1 MNQPNSMDLYRSNFV
16 QQLVEAY
23 DPFIQAVANHKPD
36 MKPEEASKLA
46 VLLHNTQ
53 SMLQRTDEATQPI
66 DVQNFKKQALAL
78 VSAVIPNLIAEELVT
93 VQPLQ
98 LKVGQIFFLKYMYG
112 SDKGQV
118 RKGQVA
124 FDRYGRPENVINY
137 SSEIVEG
144 EEFATGDGA
153 EVHFEGNLAYIRV
166 RHIDAINGIAV
177 KCDEE
182 GNIEGVGVKG
192 HVDLETGRMELDFDV
207 AIEDGAVIEIDY
219 QYDLESVLPN
229 TIPEVQLHL
238 SETTLKA
245 RPRKLKTLYSFD
257 AGQDLMRQQ
266 GVDIDESLLE
276 AAVNSIRAEIDAEI
290 INDLWVQAGLTSTW
304 NNVWDKSSG
313 LSKREYNMTF
323 IDEIT
328 AAGNAMFEVT
338 RRCQPTFLVVGRLG
352 ADALD
357 SIGAPRFQAVGNA
370 GGTGA
375 FFAGMLDGRIRVYKN
390 PYFRAEQYLLGYR
403 GDTLIDAGYVYAPYL
418 PIMTTN
424 LLMMED
430 FVGRRGYATS
440 YAKKMLQPQLYI
452 KGTIITE

>member
-1 MNQPNSMDLYRSNFV
+1 MNNNLDMYKNNFV

-53 SMLQRTDEATQPI
+53 QMLQRTDEATQPA

-98 LKVGQIFFLKYMYG
+98 LKIGQVFFLKYMYG
-112 SDKGQV
+112 TNKGKV
-118 RKGQVA
+118 KAGEVA
-124 FDRYGRPENVINY
+124 FDRYGRPTNEINY

-153 EVHFEGNLAYIRV
+153 KVNFEGNLSFIRV
-166 RHIDAINGIAV
+166 RHINAINGIAV
-177 KCDEE
+177 ECDAE
-182 GNIEGVGVKG
+182 GKITGAGVSGT
-192 HVDLETGRMELDFDV
+192 VDLETGKLNIKFNT
-207 AIEDGAVIEIDY
+207 APGDGEVIEVDY
-219 QYDLESVLPN
+219 EYDLESVLPN
-229 TIPEVQLHL
+229 TIPEVQLQL

-304 NNVWDKSSG
+304 NNAWNKDSG

-323 IDEIT
+323 VDEIT

-338 RRCQPTFLVVGRLG
+338 RRCQPNFLVVGRLA

-357 SIGAPRFQAVGNA
+357 SIGAPRFQGVANA

-375 FFAGMLDGRIRVYKN
+375 FFAGVLDGRIRVYKN
-390 PYFRAEQYLLGYR
+390 PYFQANQYLLGYR
-403 GDTLIDAGYVYAPYL
+403 GDTLIDAGYVYAPYI

-424 LLMMED
+424 LLMAED

-452 KGTIITE
+452 KGTVVTE

>member
-1 MNQPNSMDLYRSNFV
+1 MNNNMDLYKNNFV
-16 QQLVEAY
+16 NQLVEAY
-23 DPFIQAVANHKPD
+23 DPFIQAVANHKPN
-36 MKPEEASKLA
+36 MKPEEAAKLA

-53 SMLQRTDEATQPI
+53 SMLQRTDEATQPA

-78 VSAVIPNLIAEELVT
+78 VSAVIPNLISEELVT

-98 LKVGQIFFLKYMYG
+98 LKIGQVFFLKYMYG
-112 SDKGQV
+112 TNKG
-118 RKGQVA
+118 KIKAGDVA
-124 FDRYGRPENVINY
+124 FDRYGRPVNEINY

-144 EEFATGDGA
+144 EEFATGDGE
-153 EVHFEGNLAYIRV
+153 EVDFEGNLAFIRV
-166 RHIDAINGIAV
+166 RHINAINGIAV
-177 KCDEE
+177 ECDAK
-182 GNIEGVGVKG
+182 GNIQGAGVSGK
-192 HVDLETGRMELDFDV
+192 VDLETGKLNLKFTK
-207 AIEDGAVIEIDY
+207 APGDGEVVEVDY
-219 QYDLESVLPN
+219 EYDLESVLPN
-229 TIPEVQLHL
+229 TIPEVQLQL

-276 AAVNSIRAEIDAEI
+276 AAVSSIRAEIDAEI

-304 NNVWDKSSG
+304 NNQWDKTSG

-338 RRCQPTFLVVGRLG
+338 RRCQPNFLVVGRLA

-357 SIGAPRFQAVGNA
+357 SIGAPRFQAVANV

-375 FFAGMLDGRIRVYKN
+375 FFAGVLDGRIRVYKN
-390 PYFRAEQYLLGYR
+390 PYFQANQYLLGYR
-403 GDTLIDAGYVYAPYL
+403 GDTLIDAGYVYAPYI

-424 LLMMED
+424 LLMAED

-452 KGTIITE
+452 KGTVVSE

>member
-1 MNQPNSMDLYRSNFV
+1 MNNNLDMYKNNFV

-53 SMLQRTDEATQPI
+53 QMLQRTDEATQPA

-98 LKVGQIFFLKYMYG
+98 LKIGQVFFLKYMYG
-112 SDKGQV
+112 TNKGKV
-118 RKGQVA
+118 KAGEVA
-124 FDRYGRPENVINY
+124 FDRYGRPTNEINY

-153 EVHFEGNLAYIRV
+153 EVNFEGNLAFIRV
-166 RHIDAINGIAV
+166 RHINAINGIAV
-177 KCDEE
+177 ECDAK
-182 GNIEGVGVKG
+182 GNIQGQGVSGK
-192 HVDLETGRMELDFDV
+192 VDLETGKLNLKFTK
-207 AIEDGAVIEIDY
+207 APGDGEVVEVDY
-219 QYDLESVLPN
+219 EYDLESVLPN
-229 TIPEVQLHL
+229 TIPEVQLQL

-304 NNVWDKSSG
+304 NNKWNPDSG

-338 RRCQPTFLVVGRLG
+338 RRCQPNFLVVGRLA

-357 SIGAPRFQAVGNA
+357 SIGAPRFQGVPNA

-375 FFAGMLDGRIRVYKN
+375 FFAGVLDGRIRVYKN
-390 PYFRAEQYLLGYR
+390 PYFLANQYLLGYR
-403 GDTLIDAGYVYAPYL
+403 GDTLIDAGYVYAPYI

-424 LLMMED
+424 LLMAED

-452 KGTIITE
+452 KGTVVTE

>member
-1 MNQPNSMDLYRSNFV
+1 MNNMDLYKNNYV
-16 QQLVEAY
+16 KQLMEAY

-46 VLLHNTQ
+46 ILLHNTQ
-53 SMLQRTDEATQPI
+53 SMLQRTDEATQPA

-98 LKVGQIFFLKYMYG
+98 LKVGQIFFLKYIYG
-112 SDKGQV
+112 SNKGGV
-118 RKGQVA
+118 KAGQVA
-124 FDRYGRPENVINY
+124 FDRYGRPTNEINY

-144 EEFATGDGA
+144 EEFATGNGTLTKFKA
-153 EVHFEGNLAYIRV
+153 NLSYIRV
-166 RHIDAINGIAV
+166 RHINAIDGKAVQVDEQGNVTGTGITGKLNRENGELDITITPAPE
-177 KCDEE
+177 D
-182 GNIEGVGVKG
+182 G
-192 HVDLETGRMELDFDV
+192 HV
-207 AIEDGAVIEIDY
+207 IEVDY
-219 QYDLESVLPN
+219 EFDLESVLPN
-229 TIPEVQLHL
+229 TIPEVQLEL

-304 NNVWDKSSG
+304 SNKWDKSSG

-338 RRCQPTFLVVGRLG
+338 RRCQPNFLVVGRLA

-357 SIGAPRFQAVGNA
+357 SIGAPRFQAVANV

-390 PYFRAEQYLLGYR
+390 PYFQANQYLLGYR

-452 KGTIITE
+452 KGTVTTD

>member
-1 MNQPNSMDLYRSNFV
+1 
-16 QQLVEAY
+16 
-23 DPFIQAVANHKPD
+23 
-36 MKPEEASKLA
+36 
-46 VLLHNTQ
+46 
-53 SMLQRTDEATQPI
+53 
-66 DVQNFKKQALAL
+66 
-78 VSAVIPNLIAEELVT
+78 
-93 VQPLQ
+93 
-98 LKVGQIFFLKYMYG
+98 MYG

-182 GNIEGVGVKG
+182 GNIEGQGVKG

-207 AIEDGAVIEIDY
+207 AIEDGAVVEVDY

>member
-53 SMLQRTDEATQPI
+53 SMLQRTDEATQPV

-98 LKVGQIFFLKYMYG
+98 LKVGQIFFLKYVYG
-112 SDKGQV
+112 SNKGGV
-118 RKGQVA
+118 KAGDVA
-124 FDRYGRPENVINY
+124 FDRYGRQANVINY

-153 EVHFEGNLAYIRV
+153 QTKFTGNLSYIRV
-166 RHIDAINGIAV
+166 RTIDAVNGVAV
-177 KCDEE
+177 NVDEK
-182 GNIEGVGVKG
+182 GNIVGAGVQGKI
-192 HVDLETGRMELDFDV
+192 DFETGALELNFDV
-207 AIEDGAVIEIDY
+207 AVDDGAVVEVDY

-229 TIPEVQLHL
+229 TIPEVQLQL

-304 NNVWDKSSG
+304 NNVWNKDSG

-338 RRCQPTFLVVGRLG
+338 RRCQPNFLVVGRLG

-357 SIGAPRFQAVGNA
+357 SVGAPRFQAVANV

-375 FFAGMLDGRIRVYKN
+375 FFAGILDGRIRVYKN
-390 PYFRAEQYLLGYR
+390 PYFQANQYLLGYR

-452 KGTIITE
+452 KGTIVTE

>member
-53 SMLQRTDEATQPI
+53 SALQHMNEATQPI
-66 DVQNFKKQALAL
+66 DVQNFKQQALAL

-98 LKVGQIFFLKYMYG
+98 LKVGQIFFLKYVYG
-112 SDKGQV
+112 SNKGGV
-118 RKGQVA
+118 KAGDVA
-124 FDRYGRPENVINY
+124 FDRYGRQGNVINY

-144 EEFATGDGA
+144 EEFATGNGSLTK
-153 EVHFEGNLAYIRV
+153 FTGNLSYIRV
-166 RHIDAINGIAV
+166 RTIDAVNGIAV
-177 KCDEE
+177 NVGKD
-182 GNIEGVGVKG
+182 GKIAGEGVNGKI
-192 HVDLETGRMELDFDV
+192 DFETGALELNFDV
-207 AIEDGAVIEIDY
+207 AVDDGAVVEVDY

-229 TIPEVQLHL
+229 TIPEVQLQL

-304 NNVWDKSSG
+304 NNVWNKDSG

-328 AAGNAMFEVT
+328 AAGNAMFEAT
-338 RRCQPTFLVVGRLG
+338 RRCQPNFLVVGRLG

-357 SIGAPRFQAVGNA
+357 SVGAPRFQAVANV

-390 PYFRAEQYLLGYR
+390 PYFQANQYLLGYR

>member
-1 MNQPNSMDLYRSNFV
+1 MNNNLDMYKNNFV

-53 SMLQRTDEATQPI
+53 QMLQRTDEATQPA

-98 LKVGQIFFLKYMYG
+98 LKIGQVFFLKYMYG
-112 SDKGQV
+112 TNKGKV
-118 RKGQVA
+118 KAGEVA
-124 FDRYGRPENVINY
+124 FDRYGRPTNEINY

-144 EEFATGDGA
+144 EEFATGNGS
-153 EVHFEGNLAYIRV
+153 EVNFEGNLAFIRV
-166 RHIDAINGIAV
+166 RHINAINGIPVEVDAAGKV
-177 KCDEE
+177 V
-182 GNIEGVGVKG
+182 GEGVNGT
-192 HVDLETGRMELDFDV
+192 VDLETGKLSIKFNTAPD
-207 AIEDGAVIEIDY
+207 DGEVIEVDY
-219 QYDLESVLPN
+219 EYDLESVLPN
-229 TIPEVQLHL
+229 TIPEVQLQL

-304 NNVWDKSSG
+304 NNVWNKDSG

-338 RRCQPTFLVVGRLG
+338 RRCQPNFLVVGRLA

-357 SIGAPRFQAVGNA
+357 SIGAPRFQGVANA

-375 FFAGMLDGRIRVYKN
+375 FFAGVLDGRIRVYKN
-390 PYFRAEQYLLGYR
+390 PYFQANQYLLGYR
-403 GDTLIDAGYVYAPYL
+403 GDTLIDAGYVYAPYI

-424 LLMMED
+424 LLMAED

-452 KGTIITE
+452 KGTVVTE

>member
-1 MNQPNSMDLYRSNFV
+1 MNNNLDMYKNNFV

-53 SMLQRTDEATQPI
+53 QMLQRTDEATQPA

-98 LKVGQIFFLKYMYG
+98 LKIGQVFFLKYMYG
-112 SDKGQV
+112 TNKGKV
-118 RKGQVA
+118 KAGEVA
-124 FDRYGRPENVINY
+124 FDRYGRPTNEINY

-153 EVHFEGNLAYIRV
+153 KVNFEGNLSFIRV
-166 RHIDAINGIAV
+166 RHINAINGIAV
-177 KCDEE
+177 ECDAE
-182 GNIEGVGVKG
+182 GKITGAGVSGT
-192 HVDLETGRMELDFDV
+192 VDLETGKLNIKFNAAPD
-207 AIEDGAVIEIDY
+207 DGEVIEVDY
-219 QYDLESVLPN
+219 EYDLESVLPN
-229 TIPEVQLHL
+229 TIPEVQLQL

-304 NNVWDKSSG
+304 NNAWNKDSG

-323 IDEIT
+323 VDEIT

-338 RRCQPTFLVVGRLG
+338 RRCQPNFLVVGRLA

-357 SIGAPRFQAVGNA
+357 SIGAPRFQGVANA

-375 FFAGMLDGRIRVYKN
+375 FFAGVLDGRIRVYKN
-390 PYFRAEQYLLGYR
+390 PYFQANQYLLGYR
-403 GDTLIDAGYVYAPYL
+403 GDTLIDAGYVYAPYI

-424 LLMMED
+424 LLMAED

-452 KGTIITE
+452 KGTVVTE

>member
-1 MNQPNSMDLYRSNFV
+1 MNNMDLYKNNYV
-16 QQLVEAY
+16 KQLMEAY

-46 VLLHNTQ
+46 ILLHNTQ
-53 SMLQRTDEATQPI
+53 SMLQRTDEATQPA

-98 LKVGQIFFLKYMYG
+98 LKVGQIFFLKYIYG
-112 SDKGQV
+112 SNKGGV
-118 RKGQVA
+118 KAGQVA
-124 FDRYGRPENVINY
+124 FDRYGRPTNEINY

-144 EEFATGDGA
+144 EEFATGNGTLTK
-153 EVHFEGNLAYIRV
+153 FKSNLSYIRV
-166 RHIDAINGIAV
+166 RHINAIDGKAVQVDEQGNVTGTGITGKLNRENGELDITITPAP
-177 KCDEE
+177 DD
-182 GNIEGVGVKG
+182 G
-192 HVDLETGRMELDFDV
+192 HV
-207 AIEDGAVIEIDY
+207 IEVDY
-219 QYDLESVLPN
+219 EFDLESVLPN
-229 TIPEVQLHL
+229 TIPEVQLEL

-304 NNVWDKSSG
+304 SNKWDKSSG

-338 RRCQPTFLVVGRLG
+338 RRCQPNFLVVGRLA

-357 SIGAPRFQAVGNA
+357 SIGAPRFQAVANV

-390 PYFRAEQYLLGYR
+390 PYFQANQYLLGYR

-452 KGTIITE
+452 KGTVTTD

>member
-1 MNQPNSMDLYRSNFV
+1 MNNNLDMYKNNFV

-53 SMLQRTDEATQPI
+53 QMLQRTDEATQPA

-98 LKVGQIFFLKYMYG
+98 LKIGQVFFLKYMYG
-112 SDKGQV
+112 TNKGKV
-118 RKGQVA
+118 KAGEVA
-124 FDRYGRPENVINY
+124 FDRYGRPTNEINY

-144 EEFATGDGA
+144 EEFATGDGSK
-153 EVHFEGNLAYIRV
+153 VNFEGNLSFIRV
-166 RHIDAINGIAV
+166 RHINAINGIAV
-177 KCDEE
+177 ECDAE
-182 GNIEGVGVKG
+182 GKITGAGVSGT
-192 HVDLETGRMELDFDV
+192 VDLETGKLNIKFNT
-207 AIEDGAVIEIDY
+207 APGDGEVIEVDY
-219 QYDLESVLPN
+219 EYDLESVLPN
-229 TIPEVQLHL
+229 TIPEVQLQL

-304 NNVWDKSSG
+304 NNAWNKDSG

-323 IDEIT
+323 VDEIT

-338 RRCQPTFLVVGRLG
+338 RRCQPNFLVVGRLA

-357 SIGAPRFQAVGNA
+357 SIGAPRFQGVANA

-375 FFAGMLDGRIRVYKN
+375 FFAGVLDGRIRVYKN
-390 PYFRAEQYLLGYR
+390 PYFQANQYLLGYR
-403 GDTLIDAGYVYAPYL
+403 GDTLIDAGYVYAPYI

-424 LLMMED
+424 LLMAED

-452 KGTIITE
+452 KGTVVTE

>member
-1 MNQPNSMDLYRSNFV
+1 MNNMDLYKNNYV
-16 QQLVEAY
+16 KQLMEAY

-46 VLLHNTQ
+46 ILLHNTQ
-53 SMLQRTDEATQPI
+53 SMLQRTDEATQPA

-98 LKVGQIFFLKYMYG
+98 LKVGQIFFLKYIYG
-112 SDKGQV
+112 SNKGGV
-118 RKGQVA
+118 RKGDVA
-124 FDRYGRPENVINY
+124 FDRYGRPTNEINY

-144 EEFATGDGA
+144 EEFATGNGSLTK
-153 EVHFEGNLAYIRV
+153 FKGNLSYIRV
-166 RHIDAINGIAV
+166 RHINAIDGKAVQVDEQGNVTGTGITGKLNRENGELDITITPAPQ
-177 KCDEE
+177 D
-182 GNIEGVGVKG
+182 G
-192 HVDLETGRMELDFDV
+192 HV
-207 AIEDGAVIEIDY
+207 IEVDY
-219 QYDLESVLPN
+219 EFDLESVLPN
-229 TIPEVQLHL
+229 TIPEVQLEL

-304 NNVWDKSSG
+304 SNKWNKDSG

-338 RRCQPTFLVVGRLG
+338 RRCQPNFLVVGRLA

-357 SIGAPRFQAVGNA
+357 SIGAPRFQAVANV

-390 PYFRAEQYLLGYR
+390 PYFQANQYLLGYR

-452 KGTIITE
+452 KGTVTTN

>member
-1 MNQPNSMDLYRSNFV
+1 MNNMDLYKNNYV
-16 QQLVEAY
+16 KQLMEAY

-46 VLLHNTQ
+46 ILLHNTQ
-53 SMLQRTDEATQPI
+53 SMLQRTDEATQPA

-98 LKVGQIFFLKYMYG
+98 LKVGQIFFLKYIYG
-112 SDKGQV
+112 SNKGGV
-118 RKGQVA
+118 RAGQVA
-124 FDRYGRPENVINY
+124 FDRYGRPTNEINY

-144 EEFATGDGA
+144 EEFATGNNSKTK
-153 EVHFEGNLAYIRV
+153 FEGNLAYIRV
-166 RHIDAINGIAV
+166 RHINAIDGKAVTEGDNGAISGQGFTGKLEVTFTQAPG
-177 KCDEE
+177 D
-182 GNIEGVGVKG
+182 G
-192 HVDLETGRMELDFDV
+192 HV
-207 AIEDGAVIEIDY
+207 IEVDY
-219 QYDLESVLPN
+219 EFDLESVLPN
-229 TIPEVQLHL
+229 TIPEVQLEL

-304 NNVWDKSSG
+304 SNKWDKSSG

-338 RRCQPTFLVVGRLG
+338 RRCQPNFLVVGRLA

-357 SIGAPRFQAVGNA
+357 SIGAPRFQAVANV

-390 PYFRAEQYLLGYR
+390 PYFQANQYLLGYR

-452 KGTIITE
+452 KGTVTTE

>member
-1 MNQPNSMDLYRSNFV
+1 MNNNMDLYKNNFV
-16 QQLVEAY
+16 NQLVEAY
-23 DPFIQAVANHKPD
+23 DPFIQAVANHKPN
-36 MKPEEASKLA
+36 MKPEEAAKLA

-53 SMLQRTDEATQPI
+53 SMLQRTDEATQPA

-98 LKVGQIFFLKYMYG
+98 LKIGQVFFLKYMYG
-112 SDKGQV
+112 TNKG
-118 RKGQVA
+118 KIKAGDVA
-124 FDRYGRPENVINY
+124 FDRYGRPVNEINY

-144 EEFATGDGA
+144 EEFATGNGS
-153 EVHFEGNLAYIRV
+153 EVNFEGNLAFIRV
-166 RHIDAINGIAV
+166 RRVNAINGIEV
-177 KCDEE
+177 NCDEK
-182 GNIEGVGVKG
+182 GVIQGAGVNG
-192 HVDLETGRMELDFDV
+192 TIDLETGKLNLKFTE
-207 AIEDGAVIEIDY
+207 APGDGEVVEVDY
-219 QYDLESVLPN
+219 EYDLESVLPN
-229 TIPEVQLHL
+229 TIPEVQLQL

-276 AAVNSIRAEIDAEI
+276 AAVSSIRAEIDAEI

-304 NNVWDKSSG
+304 NNQWDKTSG

-338 RRCQPTFLVVGRLG
+338 RRCQPNFLVVGRLA

-357 SIGAPRFQAVGNA
+357 SIGAPRFQAVANV

-375 FFAGMLDGRIRVYKN
+375 FFAGVLDGRIRVYKN
-390 PYFRAEQYLLGYR
+390 PYFQANQYLLGYR
-403 GDTLIDAGYVYAPYL
+403 GDTLIDAGYVYAPYI

-424 LLMMED
+424 LLMAED

-452 KGTIITE
+452 KGTVVSE

>member
-1 MNQPNSMDLYRSNFV
+1 MNNMDLYKNNYV
-16 QQLVEAY
+16 KQLMEAY

-46 VLLHNTQ
+46 ILLHNTQ
-53 SMLQRTDEATQPI
+53 SMLQRTDEATQPA

-98 LKVGQIFFLKYMYG
+98 LKVGQIFFLKYIYG
-112 SDKGQV
+112 SNKGGV
-118 RKGQVA
+118 KAGQVA
-124 FDRYGRPENVINY
+124 FDRYGRPTNEINY

-144 EEFATGDGA
+144 EEFATGNGTLTK
-153 EVHFEGNLAYIRV
+153 FKSNLSYIRV
-166 RHIDAINGIAV
+166 RHINAIDGKAVQVDEQGNVTGTGITGKLNRENGELDITITPAPG
-177 KCDEE
+177 D
-182 GNIEGVGVKG
+182 G
-192 HVDLETGRMELDFDV
+192 HV
-207 AIEDGAVIEIDY
+207 IEVDY
-219 QYDLESVLPN
+219 EFDLESVLPN
-229 TIPEVQLHL
+229 TIPEVQLEL

-304 NNVWDKSSG
+304 SNKWDKSSG

-338 RRCQPTFLVVGRLG
+338 RRCQPNFLVVGRLA

-357 SIGAPRFQAVGNA
+357 SIGAPRFQAVANV

-390 PYFRAEQYLLGYR
+390 PYFQANQYLLGYR

-452 KGTIITE
+452 KGTVTTD

>member
-1 MNQPNSMDLYRSNFV
+1 MNNNLDMYKNNFV

-53 SMLQRTDEATQPI
+53 QMLQRTDEATQPA

-98 LKVGQIFFLKYMYG
+98 LKIGQVFFLKYMYG
-112 SDKGQV
+112 TNKGKV
-118 RKGQVA
+118 KAGEVA
-124 FDRYGRPENVINY
+124 FDRYGRPTNEINY

-153 EVHFEGNLAYIRV
+153 KVDFEGNLSFIRV
-166 RHIDAINGIAV
+166 RHINAINGIAV
-177 KCDEE
+177 ECDAE
-182 GNIEGVGVKG
+182 GKITGAGVSGT
-192 HVDLETGRMELDFDV
+192 VDLETGKLNIKFNT
-207 AIEDGAVIEIDY
+207 APGDGEVIEVDY
-219 QYDLESVLPN
+219 EYDLESVLPN
-229 TIPEVQLHL
+229 TIPEVQLQL

-304 NNVWDKSSG
+304 NNAWNKDSG

-323 IDEIT
+323 VDEIT

-338 RRCQPTFLVVGRLG
+338 RRCQPNFLVVGRLA

-357 SIGAPRFQAVGNA
+357 SIGAPRFQGVANA

-375 FFAGMLDGRIRVYKN
+375 FFAGVLDGRIRVYKN
-390 PYFRAEQYLLGYR
+390 PYFQANQYLLGYR
-403 GDTLIDAGYVYAPYL
+403 GDTLIDAGYVYAPYI

-424 LLMMED
+424 LLMAED

-452 KGTIITE
+452 KGTVVTE

>member
-1 MNQPNSMDLYRSNFV
+1 M
-16 QQLVEAY
+16 
-23 DPFIQAVANHKPD
+23 
-36 MKPEEASKLA
+36 
-46 VLLHNTQ
+46 
-53 SMLQRTDEATQPI
+53 
-66 DVQNFKKQALAL
+66 
-78 VSAVIPNLIAEELVT
+78 
-93 VQPLQ
+93 LQ
-98 LKVGQIFFLKYMYG
+98 LKIGQVFFLKYIYG
-112 SDKGQV
+112 SNKGGV
-118 RKGQVA
+118 RKGDVA
-124 FDRYGRPENVINY
+124 FDRYGRPTNEMNY

-144 EEFATGDGA
+144 EEFATGNGSLTK
-153 EVHFEGNLAYIRV
+153 FKGNLSYIRV
-166 RHIDAINGIAV
+166 RHINAIDGKAVQVDEQGNVTGTGITGKLNRENGELDITITPAPQ
-177 KCDEE
+177 D
-182 GNIEGVGVKG
+182 G
-192 HVDLETGRMELDFDV
+192 HV
-207 AIEDGAVIEIDY
+207 IEVDY
-219 QYDLESVLPN
+219 EFDLESVLPN
-229 TIPEVQLHL
+229 TIPEVQLEL

-304 NNVWDKSSG
+304 SNKWNKDSG

-328 AAGNAMFEVT
+328 SAGNAMFEVT
-338 RRCQPTFLVVGRLG
+338 RRCQPNFLVVGRLA

-357 SIGAPRFQAVGNA
+357 SIGAPRFQAVANV

-390 PYFRAEQYLLGYR
+390 PYFQANQYLLGYR

-452 KGTIITE
+452 KGTVTTN

>member
-1 MNQPNSMDLYRSNFV
+1 MNNNMDLYKNNFV
-16 QQLVEAY
+16 NQLVEAY
-23 DPFIQAVANHKPD
+23 DPFIQAVANHKPN
-36 MKPEEASKLA
+36 MKPEEAAKLA

-53 SMLQRTDEATQPI
+53 SMLQRTDEATQPA

-98 LKVGQIFFLKYMYG
+98 LKIGQVFFLKYMYG
-112 SDKGQV
+112 TNKG
-118 RKGQVA
+118 KIKAGDVA
-124 FDRYGRPENVINY
+124 FDRYGRPVNEINY

-153 EVHFEGNLAYIRV
+153 EVNFEGNLAFIRV
-166 RHIDAINGIAV
+166 RRVNAINGIEV
-177 KCDEE
+177 NCDEK
-182 GNIEGVGVKG
+182 GVIQGAGVSGK
-192 HVDLETGRMELDFDV
+192 VDLETGKLNLKFTE
-207 AIEDGAVIEIDY
+207 APGDGEVVEVDY
-219 QYDLESVLPN
+219 EYDLESVLPN
-229 TIPEVQLHL
+229 TIPEVQLQL

-276 AAVNSIRAEIDAEI
+276 AAVSSIRAEIDAEI

-304 NNVWDKSSG
+304 NNQWDKTSG

-338 RRCQPTFLVVGRLG
+338 RRCQPNFLVVGRLA

-357 SIGAPRFQAVGNA
+357 SIGAPRFQAVANV

-375 FFAGMLDGRIRVYKN
+375 FFAGVLDGRIRVYKN
-390 PYFRAEQYLLGYR
+390 PYFQANQYLLGYR
-403 GDTLIDAGYVYAPYL
+403 GDTLIDAGYVYAPYI

-424 LLMMED
+424 LLMAED

-452 KGTIITE
+452 KGTVVSE

>member
-1 MNQPNSMDLYRSNFV
+1 
-16 QQLVEAY
+16 
-23 DPFIQAVANHKPD
+23 
-36 MKPEEASKLA
+36 
-46 VLLHNTQ
+46 
-53 SMLQRTDEATQPI
+53 
-66 DVQNFKKQALAL
+66 
-78 VSAVIPNLIAEELVT
+78 
-93 VQPLQ
+93 
-98 LKVGQIFFLKYMYG
+98 MYG
-112 SDKGQV
+112 TNKGKV
-118 RKGQVA
+118 KAGDVA
-124 FDRYGRPENVINY
+124 FDRYGRPTNEINY

-144 EEFATGDGA
+144 EEFATGDGT
-153 EVHFEGNLAYIRV
+153 EVDFEGNLAFIRV
-166 RHIDAINGIAV
+166 RHINAINGIAV
-177 KCDEE
+177 EM
-182 GNIEGVGVKG
+182 GANGAITGTGVSGT
-192 HVDLETGRMELDFDV
+192 VDLETGKLEVTFTT
-207 AIEDGAVIEIDY
+207 APADGEVIEVDY
-219 QYDLESVLPN
+219 EYDLESVLPN
-229 TIPEVQLHL
+229 TIPEVQLQL

-304 NNVWDKSSG
+304 NNQWNPNSG

-338 RRCQPTFLVVGRLG
+338 RRCQPNFLVVGRLA

-357 SIGAPRFQAVGNA
+357 SIGAPRFQGVPNA

-375 FFAGMLDGRIRVYKN
+375 FFAGVLDGRIRVYKN
-390 PYFRAEQYLLGYR
+390 PYFLANQYLLGYR
-403 GDTLIDAGYVYAPYL
+403 GDTLIDAGYVYAPYI

-424 LLMMED
+424 LLMAED

-452 KGTIITE
+452 KGTVVTE

>member
-1 MNQPNSMDLYRSNFV
+1 MNNNLDMYKNNFV

-53 SMLQRTDEATQPI
+53 QMLQRTDEATQPA

-98 LKVGQIFFLKYMYG
+98 LKIGQVFFLKYMYG
-112 SDKGQV
+112 TNKGKV
-118 RKGQVA
+118 KAGEVA
-124 FDRYGRPENVINY
+124 FDRYGRPTNEINY

-153 EVHFEGNLAYIRV
+153 EVNFEGNLAFIRV
-166 RHIDAINGIAV
+166 RHINAINGIPVEVDA
-177 KCDEE
+177 E
-182 GNIEGVGVKG
+182 GKITGAGVSGT
-192 HVDLETGRMELDFDV
+192 VDLETGKLNIKFNT
-207 AIEDGAVIEIDY
+207 APGDGEVIEVDY
-219 QYDLESVLPN
+219 EYDLESVLPN
-229 TIPEVQLHL
+229 TIPEVQLQL

-304 NNVWDKSSG
+304 NNVWNKDSG

-338 RRCQPTFLVVGRLG
+338 RRCQPNFLVVGRLA

-357 SIGAPRFQAVGNA
+357 SIGAPRFQGVANA

-375 FFAGMLDGRIRVYKN
+375 FFAGVLDGRIRVYKN
-390 PYFRAEQYLLGYR
+390 PYFQANQYLLGYR
-403 GDTLIDAGYVYAPYL
+403 GDTLIDAGYVYAPYI

-424 LLMMED
+424 LLMAED

-452 KGTIITE
+452 KGTVVTE

>member
-1 MNQPNSMDLYRSNFV
+1 MNNMDLYKNNYV
-16 QQLVEAY
+16 KQLMEAY

-46 VLLHNTQ
+46 ILLHNTQ
-53 SMLQRTDEATQPI
+53 SMLQRTDEATQPA
-66 DVQNFKKQALAL
+66 DVQNIKKQALAL

-98 LKVGQIFFLKYMYG
+98 LKVGQIFFLKYIYG
-112 SDKGQV
+112 SNKGGV
-118 RKGQVA
+118 RAGQVA
-124 FDRYGRPENVINY
+124 FDRSGRPTNEINY

-144 EEFATGDGA
+144 EEFATGNNSKTK
-153 EVHFEGNLAYIRV
+153 FEGNLAYIRV
-166 RHIDAINGIAV
+166 RHINAINGKPV
-177 KCDEE
+177 QVDEQ
-182 GNIEGVGVKG
+182 GNITGDGIASGKL
-192 HVDLETGRMELDFDV
+192 DRETGKLDVTFST
-207 AIEDGAVIEIDY
+207 APGNGEVIEVDY
-219 QYDLESVLPN
+219 EFDLESVLPN
-229 TIPEVQLHL
+229 TIPEVQLEL

-304 NNVWDKSSG
+304 SNKWDKSSG

-338 RRCQPTFLVVGRLG
+338 RRCQPNFLVVGRLA

-357 SIGAPRFQAVGNA
+357 SIGAPRFQAVANV

-390 PYFRAEQYLLGYR
+390 PYFQANQYLLGYR

-452 KGTIITE
+452 KGTVTTN